1 MRILLR
7 PAILCATT
15 LLLGVP
21 ARAEDPLAVRIV
33 NEMNAIFGVHPGFRA
48 THAKGAVYDGSFTP
62 APEASG
68 LSRAPQFQAPL
79 PLLVRFSDG
88 TGMPM
93 IPDGAPGARPQGM
106 ALRFVTPDGQPNDIV
121 ANALDDFPV
130 GNGEDFVE
138 FLHAVATSPPG
149 TASPTPVERFLASHP
164 AALRVAQTPKPAPR
178 SFATQP
184 YFGVNAFWLVGAD
197 GTRRAIHYAIEP
209 VAGRDVLEAT
219 AAAAAPPNYLFAEL
233 DQRLAAGPAMFTLV
247 AQMAAEG
254 DPTND
259 ATLRWPADRPRVVL
273 GTISIRAHRADSDA
287 QQRALAFDPTHV
299 VDGVALSDDP
309 LLPLRREAYG
319 VSIARRQ

>member
-1 MRILLR
+1 MRITLR
-7 PAILCATT
+7 PAILCAA

-21 ARAEDPLAVRIV
+21 AQAEDPLAVRIV
-33 NEMNAIFGVHPGFRA
+33 NEMNAIFGTHPDFRA

-62 APEASG
+62 APEAAR
-68 LSRAPQFQAPL
+68 LSRASQFQAPL

-88 TGMPM
+88 TGNPM
-93 IPDGAPGARPQGM
+93 IPDGAPAARPHGM

-130 GNGEDFVE
+130 GNGEDFLA
-138 FLHAVATSPPG
+138 FLHAVATSQPG
-149 TASPTPVERFLASHP
+149 TASPTPLERFLASHP
-164 AALRVAQTPKPAPR
+164 AAQRVVQTPKPAPR

-197 GTRRAIHYAIEP
+197 GTRRAFRYAIEP
-209 VAGRDVLEAT
+209 VAGRDVLEAS
-219 AAAAAPPNYLFAEL
+219 AAAAAPPDYLFAEL

-259 ATLRWPADRPRVVL
+259 ATLRWPADRPRVAL
-273 GTISIRAHRADSDA
+273 GTISIRARRADSDA
-287 QQRALAFDPTHV
+287 QQRALNFDPTNIV
-299 VDGVALSDDP
+299 EGIALSNDP

>member
-1 MRILLR
+1 MRTMLR
-7 PAILCATT
+7 PAIVCAAA
-15 LLLGVP
+15 LLLGMP

-33 NEMNAIFGVHPGFRA
+33 NALNAIYGVHPGVRA

-62 APEASG
+62 APDAAG

-88 TGMPM
+88 TGLPT
-93 IPDGAPGARPQGM
+93 IPDGAPAARPHGM

-130 GNGEDFVE
+130 GTGEDFLE

-149 TASPTPVERFLASHP
+149 TASPTPIERFLAGHP
-164 AALRVAQTPKPAPR
+164 AALRVVQAPKAAPR
-178 SFATQP
+178 SFATEP

-197 GTRRAIHYAIEP
+197 GTRRAIRYAIEP

-219 AAAAAPPNYLFAEL
+219 AAAAAPPDYLFAEME
-233 DQRLAAGPAMFTLV
+233 QRLTTGPAMFTLV

-259 ATLRWPADRPRVVL
+259 ATLRWPSDRPRVVL
-273 GTISIRAHRADSDA
+273 GTISIRARRADSDA
-287 QQRALAFDPTHV
+287 QQRVLAFDPTHI
-299 VDGVALSDDP
+299 VDGIALSDDP